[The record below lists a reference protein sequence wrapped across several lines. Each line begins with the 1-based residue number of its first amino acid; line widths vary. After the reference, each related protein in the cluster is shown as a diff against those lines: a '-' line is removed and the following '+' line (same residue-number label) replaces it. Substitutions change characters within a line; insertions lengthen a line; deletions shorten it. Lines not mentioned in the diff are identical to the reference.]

1 MNISTISYIEFTL
14 NNSFERNL
22 NSFLVEFKTKEIS
35 APLICDKEELSLSD
49 RGDKATTGNSKRL
62 SVPRTKRNACA
73 NEPNAKLVT
82 FCKQKSEVFDEN
94 FAFKPLLAQIIYASR
109 A

>member
-49 RGDKATTGNSKRL
+49 
-62 SVPRTKRNACA
+62 
-73 NEPNAKLVT
+73 
-82 FCKQKSEVFDEN
+82 
-94 FAFKPLLAQIIYASR
+94 
-109 A
+109 